1 MRISD
6 WSSGVCSSDLPRI
19 TLAAFLGADEREHD
33 VREMRA
39 GGPDFLAVDAPTF
52 RRFAR
57 RRPHGREVRTGAGF
71 GQADE
76 GVAFNLRNAGQ
87 IPLALPPAP
96 IAKRQQTGLAP
107 GTTTPDEGGARPT

>member
-6 WSSGVCSSDLPRI
+6 WSSDVCSSDLI

-39 GGPDFLAVDAPTF
+39 GGPDFLAVDAPAF

-71 GQADE
+71 GQADA
-76 GVAFNLRNAGQ
+76 GVEFTLRNAGQ
-87 IPLALPPAP
+87 ITLDRKSTRLNSSH
-96 IAKRQQTGLAP
+96 
-107 GTTTPDEGGARPT
+107 